1 MWNPVVF
8 RGLMRM
14 ERFILLNLSQIWS
27 GLKECEGIGVVGA
40 VLGLDF
46 EAIVVKR
53 RRGEWEIASRSF
65 GLV

>member
-1 MWNPVVF
+1 
-8 RGLMRM
+8 M